1 MKVTLKQLL
10 KYVPVICILLGLL
23 LIGGGFAM
31 ADFKME
37 NLQTVEHKP
46 YMKREKTIT
55 VHQISS
61 IRIDSYHSEINI
73 LPAKDDNIHIQYEE
87 NDEYPMNVT
96 KDATSLQLKRATKS
110 FQFNFFDFDRELNI
124 PITIELP
131 KAFHGKLD
139 IDTSYGNVTVHDM
152 AYQNITINNDHGNV
166 SLSKL
171 KAEAVTLD
179 VAYGSVVLNDVNSR
193 QAFQLNSEHGDI
205 ISKNL
210 KADSAVLTTAYSDIT
225 LDDTEITK
233 HMTLYHE
240 HAPVNLGKLRAQALQ
255 IESAYG
261 DIRSTGLTIAENA
274 DFSLERSDVTLQ
286 KLSAKDMTMENAY
299 GDTMI
304 SELDADS
311 ILMEGE
317 RGSFS
322 ATVKGS
328 IDDFNILSEAEHGD
342 NTLPTKY
349 ENSSRRKLQ
358 INVEYGDIN
367 VKFQK

>member
-1 MKVTLKQLL
+1 
-10 KYVPVICILLGLL
+10 
-23 LIGGGFAM
+23 M

-55 VHQISS
+55 MHQISS

-179 VAYGSVVLNDVNSR
+179 VAYGSVVLDNVNSR

-210 KADSAVLTTAYSDIT
+210 KADRAVLTTAYSDIT

-233 HMTLYHE
+233 DMTLYHE

-304 SELDADS
+304 SELDADN

-328 IDDFNILSEAEHGD
+328 IDNFNILSEAEHGD

>member
-1 MKVTLKQLL
+1 MKITKEQLL
-10 KYVPVICILLGLL
+10 KFVPIICILLGLL
-23 LIGGGFAM
+23 MIGGGFAM
-31 ADFKME
+31 ADCKVE
-37 NLQTVEHKP
+37 NLQTVKHKP
-46 YMKREKTIT
+46 YMKREKTIP
-55 VHQISS
+55 VKQLSS

-87 NDEYPMNVT
+87 NDEYPINVT
-96 KDATSLQLKRATKS
+96 NDSTSLQLKRATKS
-110 FQFNFFDFDRELNI
+110 LQFNLFDFDRELSI

-131 KAFHGKLD
+131 KAFHGSLE
-139 IDTSYGNVTVHDM
+139 IDTSHGNVTVQDTV
-152 AYQNITINNDHGNV
+152 YQNITINNDHGNV

-179 VAYGSVVLNDVNSR
+179 VAYGSVVLDDVNSR
-193 QAFQLNSEHGDI
+193 QALQLNSEHGDI

-225 LDDTEITK
+225 MDETEITK
-233 HMTLYHE
+233 DISLYHE
-240 HAPVNLGKLRAQALQ
+240 HAPVSLGKLKAQALQ

-274 DFSLERSDVTLQ
+274 DFSLERSDLTLQ
-286 KLSAKDMTMENAY
+286 KLSAKEMNMESAY

-304 SELDADS
+304 TELDADN

-317 RGSFS
+317 RGNFS
-322 ATVKGS
+322 AAVKGS

-358 INVEYGDIN
+358 ISLEYGDIN

>member
-1 MKVTLKQLL
+1 
-10 KYVPVICILLGLL
+10 
-23 LIGGGFAM
+23 M
-31 ADFKME
+31 ASW
-37 NLQTVEHKP
+37 
-46 YMKREKTIT
+46 
-55 VHQISS
+55 IS
-61 IRIDSYHSEINI
+61 
-73 LPAKDDNIHIQYEE
+73 
-87 NDEYPMNVT
+87 
-96 KDATSLQLKRATKS
+96 
-110 FQFNFFDFDRELNI
+110 I
-124 PITIELP
+124 PP
-131 KAFHGKLD
+131 R
-139 IDTSYGNVTVHDM
+139 NVTVHDM

-233 HMTLYHE
+233 DMTLYHE

-304 SELDADS
+304 PELDADS

-317 RGSFS
+317 RGGFS
-322 ATVKGS
+322 ATVKEALT
-328 IDDFNILSEAEHGD
+328 ILTFFRSRAWGQYASD
-342 NTLPTKY
+342 QN

-358 INVEYGDIN
+358 INVEYDIN
-367 VKFQK
+367 VKFQNKELNGTFGIIACAYHSYCAQMPKLYIKPLR

>member
-55 VHQISS
+55 MHQISS

-152 AYQNITINNDHGNV
+152 AYQNITINNDHAM
-166 SLSKL
+166 S
-171 KAEAVTLD
+171 
-179 VAYGSVVLNDVNSR
+179 
-193 QAFQLNSEHGDI
+193 AFPS
-205 ISKNL
+205 
-210 KADSAVLTTAYSDIT
+210 
-225 LDDTEITK
+225 
-233 HMTLYHE
+233 
-240 HAPVNLGKLRAQALQ
+240 
-255 IESAYG
+255 
-261 DIRSTGLTIAENA
+261 
-274 DFSLERSDVTLQ
+274 
-286 KLSAKDMTMENAY
+286 
-299 GDTMI
+299 
-304 SELDADS
+304 
-311 ILMEGE
+311 
-317 RGSFS
+317 
-322 ATVKGS
+322 
-328 IDDFNILSEAEHGD
+328 
-342 NTLPTKY
+342 
-349 ENSSRRKLQ
+349 
-358 INVEYGDIN
+358 
-367 VKFQK
+367 